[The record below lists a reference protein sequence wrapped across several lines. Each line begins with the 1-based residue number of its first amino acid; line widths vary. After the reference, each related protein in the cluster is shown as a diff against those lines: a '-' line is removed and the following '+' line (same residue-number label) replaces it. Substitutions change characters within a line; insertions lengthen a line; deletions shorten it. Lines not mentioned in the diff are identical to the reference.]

1 MRELIKLNK
10 NYNCDLNSELVS
22 YLDPEFVYI
31 PIKKNYNLLVKNKD
45 LVLKEQIIMENNLNK
60 IISPISG
67 LAKEIKMRNI
77 SGALVPCLVI
87 ENDFKEKAKVVR
99 KKTMVENR
107 EALISKL
114 YEYYFKY
121 IASVLETRKINN
133 LVINGI
139 EDEPYIFNNPFILNN
154 YCKEILEISD
164 MIADFFSIP
173 KTIVA
178 VKASDT
184 LNINKCLSSI
194 GTYPNIELSLVDDK
208 YLLGNGY
215 FLREYLNLEE
225 LDTLVL
231 SARELIDIYNA
242 IKHDHHITETFI
254 TISGNA
260 VEKSQVIKV
269 KIGTLFKDIID
280 EKVKITSPNVK
291 YIINGL
297 MTGEECDI
305 NDSIVATSTKGLVI
319 INNEN
324 IKEEECNN
332 CGLCY
337 KICPV
342 KVNPK
347 KVMDTGKIS
356 TNCLDC
362 GLCTYMCPNHINL
375 RKYLRGENEK

>member
-10 NYNCDLNSELVS
+10 NYKYNLNHELAIH
-22 YLDPEFVYI
+22 LDPDFVYI
-31 PIKKNYNLLVKNKD
+31 PIKKNYNLLVKSKD

-60 IISPISG
+60 VISPISG
-67 LAKEIKMRNI
+67 VAKEIKMRNI
-77 SGALVPCLVI
+77 SGASVPCLVI
-87 ENDFKEKAKVVR
+87 ENDFKEKSKAIR
-99 KKTMVENR
+99 KKSKVDSA

-121 IASVLETRKINN
+121 IASVLESHKINN

-154 YCKEILEISD
+154 HCKEIFEMAD
-164 MIADFFSIP
+164 MIADFFSIH

-178 VKASDT
+178 VKDSDT
-184 LNINKCLSSI
+184 LNVNKCLSVI
-194 GTYPNIELSLVDDK
+194 GTYPNIKLSLVEDK
-208 YLLGNGY
+208 YLLGNSY
-215 FLREYLNLEE
+215 FLREHLGLED

-231 SARELIDIYNA
+231 SAKELLDIYNA
-242 IKHDHHITETFI
+242 VKYDRYITESFI
-254 TISGNA
+254 TISGPC
-260 VEKSQVIKV
+260 VEESKVIKV

-280 EKVKITSPNVK
+280 ETIKVTNPNVK
-291 YIINGL
+291 YISDGL

-305 NDSIVATSTKGLVI
+305 NNTIVSASTKGI
-319 INNEN
+319 IIIPNEVS
-324 IKEEECNN
+324 KEENCNN

-347 KVMDTGKIS
+347 KVMDSGKIS
-356 TNCLDC
+356 SNCLDC
-362 GLCTYMCPNHINL
+362 GLCTYMCPCHINL
-375 RKYLRGENEK
+375 RKYLRGENEE

>member
-305 NDSIVATSTKGLVI
+305 NDSIVATSTKGLII

>member
-10 NYNCDLNSELVS
+10 NYKYNLNHELVIH
-22 YLDPEFVYI
+22 LDPDYVYI
-31 PIKKNYNLLVKNKD
+31 PIKKNYNLLVKSKD

-67 LAKEIKMRNI
+67 IAKEIKMRNI
-77 SGALVPCLVI
+77 SGAEVPCLVI
-87 ENDFKEKAKVVR
+87 ENDFKEKTKIVR
-99 KKTMVENR
+99 KKAKVDCA

-121 IASVLETRKINN
+121 IASVLETHKINN

-154 YCKEILEISD
+154 YCKEILEMAD
-164 MIADFFSIP
+164 MIADYFNIH

-178 VKASDT
+178 IKASDT
-184 LNINKCLSSI
+184 SNVNKCLSII
-194 GTYPNIELSLVDDK
+194 GTYPNIKLSLVDDK
-208 YLLGNGY
+208 YLLGNSY
-215 FLREYLNLEE
+215 FLRENLGLEE

-231 SARELIDIYNA
+231 SAKELLDMYNA
-242 IKHDHHITETFI
+242 IKYDRYITETFI
-254 TISGNA
+254 TISGPCL
-260 VEKSQVIKV
+260 EESKVIKV

-280 EKVKITSPNVK
+280 ENVKITSPNVK
-291 YIINGL
+291 YILNGL
-297 MTGEECDI
+297 MTGSECDI
-305 NDSIVATSTKGLVI
+305 SDTIVSSSVKGLIVI
-319 INNEN
+319 PDE
-324 IKEEECNN
+324 KCSEEDCNN

-347 KVMDTGKIS
+347 KVMDTGKVS
-356 TNCLDC
+356 SNCLDC

-375 RKYLRGENEK
+375 RKYLRGENEE